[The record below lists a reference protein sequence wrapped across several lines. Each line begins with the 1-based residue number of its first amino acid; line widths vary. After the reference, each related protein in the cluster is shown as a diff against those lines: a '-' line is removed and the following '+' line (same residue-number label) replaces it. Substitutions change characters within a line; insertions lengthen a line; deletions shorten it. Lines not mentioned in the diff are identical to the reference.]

1 MSQDSDRILIYDAD
15 CRLCV
20 SAKERLERMG
30 AERHVRFVAYQSD
43 EAASRLGDQY
53 TPGRPAVAYLV
64 DHEGHVQ
71 AGLEAFLALLPGLP
85 AGRFWTGLARLP
97 LVRPLAFLAY
107 RLIARYRYRWFG
119 VVTRPRQ

>member
-20 SAKERLERMG
+20 SAKERLERVG
-30 AERHVRFVAYQSD
+30 AEQDIRFVAYQSD
-43 EAASRLGDQY
+43 EAASRLGNQY
-53 TPGRPAVAYLV
+53 KPGRPAVAYLV

-107 RLIARYRYRWFG
+107 RLIARYRYHWFG
-119 VVTRPRQ
+119 VVTRPNQ